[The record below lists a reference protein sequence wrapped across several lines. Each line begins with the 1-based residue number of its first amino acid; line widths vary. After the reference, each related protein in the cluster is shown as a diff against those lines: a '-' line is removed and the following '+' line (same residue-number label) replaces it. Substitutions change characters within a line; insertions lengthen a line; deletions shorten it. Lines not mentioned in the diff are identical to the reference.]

1 MPTLEDHPL
10 AAIFPL
16 MGDAD
21 LAALGA
27 DIDANGLRDAVWLF
41 EGKILDGRNRYR
53 ACTARDI
60 DHRVEHYKGKDP
72 LGFVLSKN
80 LHRRHLT
87 ESQRA
92 MVAARFANLQSTPS
106 ANLQSPTLGES
117 VKAAA
122 ALMSVSPRLVE
133 SARAVAASGVPELVA
148 AVESGAVAASAAAE
162 VAELP
167 PEEQKEAVAAGQV
180 PAKAKER
187 RKAKAT
193 LPKPANEVPDTE
205 PDPEPEVVVTHAG
218 ADKAAAAVDVIVRSL
233 KRSKAMLSGL
243 MTGPYAQLLKNV
255 SESVTHCKLY
265 ATGEMLSK
273 GEWGSITYGIGEY
286 STPAIDEML
295 TLCGGMKLA
304 LSRAEAVAVEMEATA
319 APGEAWQLGQDLG
332 EDDDRITF

>member
-1 MPTLEDHPL
+1 
-10 AAIFPL
+10 
-16 MGDAD
+16 
-21 LAALGA
+21 
-27 DIDANGLRDAVWLF
+27 
-41 EGKILDGRNRYR
+41 
-53 ACTARDI
+53 
-60 DHRVEHYKGKDP
+60 
-72 LGFVLSKN
+72 
-80 LHRRHLT
+80 
-87 ESQRA
+87 
-92 MVAARFANLQSTPS
+92 
-106 ANLQSPTLGES
+106 
-117 VKAAA
+117 
-122 ALMSVSPRLVE
+122 LVE

-167 PEEQKEAVAAGQV
+167 PEEQKEAVASGTVA
-180 PAKAKER
+180 AKAKER
-187 RKAKAT
+187 RKAKAR
-193 LPKPANEVPDTE
+193 LPQPANEE

-319 APGEAWQLGQDLG
+319 TPGEAWQLGQDLG

>member
-1 MPTLEDHPL
+1 MPTEHRTIVYRDEVYQLPFADLLRPLTADERRGMQDSIKAHDVIEPVVLFESTCWGVRCVLDGANRLTL
-10 AAIFPL
+10 AAAC
-16 MGDAD
+16 DAD
-21 LAALGA
+21 VPFVDMGPMGEKAARELAISLNA
-27 DIDANGLRDAVWLF
+27 D
-41 EGKILDGRNRYR
+41 
-53 ACTARDI
+53 
-60 DHRVEHYKGKDP
+60 
-72 LGFVLSKN
+72 
-80 LHRRHLT
+80 RRHLSP
-87 ESQRA
+87 EEQ
-92 MVAARFANLQSTPS
+92 VAART
-106 ANLQSPTLGES
+106 ERVER
-117 VKAAA
+117 VKKARKEGASLRVIA
-122 ALMSVSPRLVE
+122 EKEGVSEVQVRRDLK
-133 SARAVAASGVPELVA
+133 G
-148 AVESGAVAASAAAE
+148 ESGA
-162 VAELP
+162 P
-167 PEEQKEAVAAGQV
+167 PGA
-180 PAKAKER
+180 
-187 RKAKAT
+187 
-193 LPKPANEVPDTE
+193 PDDE

-319 APGEAWQLGQDLG
+319 TPGEAWQLGQDLG